1 MDVYSDFYS
10 SKCNASQEDYDA
22 FLILILNLVQL
33 DETAKEDLH
42 TELDILE
49 ALKSFTS
56 GKASSPDGLGCEF
69 YKAFSF
75 KLAPY

>member
-1 MDVYSDFYS
+1 MF
-10 SKCNASQEDYDA
+10 
-22 FLILILNLVQL
+22 FILILNLVQL

-42 TELDILE
+42 SELDILE

-56 GKASSPDGLGCEF
+56 GKAAGPDGLSCEF
-69 YKAFSF
+69 YEAFSF